1 MSMLKWNR
9 IFMINLSSNF
19 MHTALCFKYRDFL
32 CGTGYRKAGA
42 VTAHCGAADV
52 IHPTACIHTTHL
64 ALHSK

>member
-1 MSMLKWNR
+1 
-9 IFMINLSSNF
+9 